1 MTNRAPELNR
11 AAPGPGDVIGG
22 KYVIEGPC
30 GRGGL
35 AMVYSAMQ
43 LELDRRVAIKMLLP
57 EWAGDAEVVER
68 FLREGRAST
77 RIHSEHVV
85 RVFDVGT
92 TEGGAPYLVLEF
104 LQGHNL
110 EDVVAHWGPIAV
122 ATAVDWVLQASEAIA
137 EAHAVGVVH
146 RDLKPAN
153 LFLTQRADGSS
164 CVKVIDF
171 GLSKLLEPAV
181 TGAGAAKITTASEVM
196 GSPHYMAPEQLRAT
210 RDADAR
216 VDLWAL
222 GTVLHELITG
232 LPPFVGHTVPEIYAA
247 VLTQS
252 PAAITSSRGPV
263 PEGLQQAILRLL
275 EKDPAARYANV
286 AEMAHAIAPFG
297 TPAARASCE
306 RIARVSVA
314 HAPHGN
320 EVRPPPPPRFDS
332 RNTLRGPA
340 VSKNGPALSKNDP
353 APSATDPDAVQPPRS
368 SMAPARVLLGSM
380 LMLAGVFTG
389 VFMFM
394 YKNVHERDAGPPGVT
409 APQGTDS
416 TPLAPPPPA
425 PVAAKGPSAPPA
437 PKGPAARQVAPAVA
451 MTPVPP
457 AVPSRHPNPSQP
469 ADRPRPQANEG
480 LRPSD
485 RGGSTPAATTGVALP
500 AQPSTAPHTD
510 LPVPDTSAKPPSG
523 EELFDGRK

>member
-1 MTNRAPELNR
+1 MTNREPELNW

-35 AMVYSAMQ
+35 AVVYAAMQ
-43 LELDRRVAIKMLLP
+43 MELDRRVAIKMLLP

-92 TEGGAPYLVLEF
+92 TASGAPYLVLEF
-104 LQGHNL
+104 LQGQNL
-110 EDVVAHWGPIAV
+110 EDVVTHWGPIAV
-122 ATAVDWVLQASEAIA
+122 PTAVDWVLQASEAIA

-181 TGAGAAKITTASEVM
+181 TGTGAAAKITLATEVM

-252 PAAITSSRGPV
+252 PAAITSTRGPV
-263 PEGLQQAILRLL
+263 PEGLQQAVLRLL
-275 EKDPAARYANV
+275 EKDPAARYANI

-297 TPAARASCE
+297 TPAARTSCE
-306 RIARVSVA
+306 RIARMSVA
-314 HAPHGN
+314 HAAHRS
-320 EVRPPPPPRFDS
+320 ETRPPPPPRFDS
-332 RNTLRGPA
+332 RSTLRGPS
-340 VSKNGPALSKNDP
+340 VSKTDP
-353 APSATDPDAVQPPRS
+353 APSASDPHGPQPSRS
-368 SMAPARVLLGSM
+368 PMAPARVLIGSL
-380 LMLAGVFTG
+380 LMLAGVFTA
-389 VFMFM
+389 VFMSL
-394 YKNVHERDAGPPGVT
+394 YNSVHGADAGARGVT

-416 TPLAPPPPA
+416 AHVATPPAPAGAGQAPPLAPR
-425 PVAAKGPSAPPA
+425 
-437 PKGPAARQVAPAVA
+437 PAARPVASAVPLTPA
-451 MTPVPP
+451 PP
-457 AVPSRHPNPSQP
+457 AVPAPAARHPNPAP
-469 ADRPRPQANEG
+469 AADRPKPHASEG
-480 LRPSD
+480 VRPSD
-485 RGGSTPAATTGVALP
+485 RGGAAPARTTGVAALP
-500 AQPSTAPHTD
+500 AQPSMAPQTD
-510 LPVPDTSAKPPSG
+510 RPVPDTPAKPPS
-523 EELFDGRK
+523 EEDLFDGRK